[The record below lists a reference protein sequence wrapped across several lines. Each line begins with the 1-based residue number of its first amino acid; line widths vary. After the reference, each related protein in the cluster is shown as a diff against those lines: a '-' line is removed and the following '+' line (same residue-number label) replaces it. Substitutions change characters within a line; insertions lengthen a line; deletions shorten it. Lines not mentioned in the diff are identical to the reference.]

1 MAYTIYNT
9 DELDNTPLNF
19 KAVFFVVDIM
29 DSSLLHLRLCA
40 LFHRT

>member
-9 DELDNTPLNF
+9 DEMDNTP
-19 KAVFFVVDIM
+19 VFFVVDIM
-29 DSSLLHLRLCA
+29 NSLLLHLRLCA